1 MEKIASQIQIGDRI
15 KKPLGI
21 FSDFRVNEIKQC
33 DGGYIAFFGIS
44 IDSDRDVLK
53 VNPNRF
59 IEVLDGDSSYE
70 TFIKYKNKLK

>member
-1 MEKIASQIQIGDRI
+1 MEKLASQIQIGDRI
-15 KKPLGI
+15 KKQLGI

-33 DGGYIAFFGIS
+33 NDGYVAFFGIS

-70 TFIKYKNKLK
+70 TFINFKNRLK